1 MTTLSNFKHTILSTP
16 LGTIPQP
23 SVQPCDNYTKES
35 FENVVSTC
43 APFKIEQEVLPQI
56 DPNNKFLNP
65 EKRSQREYGS
75 FLWFK
80 CKTKYVGYRSCF
92 YRYKWF

>member
-1 MTTLSNFKHTILSTP
+1 MTTLSNFKILLYQL

-23 SVQPCDNYTKES
+23 SLSSCNNYTKES

-43 APFKIEQEVLPQI
+43 SPFKIEEEVLPQI

-65 EKRSQREYGS
+65 AKRTTKENLLIIIW
-75 FLWFK
+75 FLFM
-80 CKTKYVGYRSCF
+80 VQV
-92 YRYKWF
+92 